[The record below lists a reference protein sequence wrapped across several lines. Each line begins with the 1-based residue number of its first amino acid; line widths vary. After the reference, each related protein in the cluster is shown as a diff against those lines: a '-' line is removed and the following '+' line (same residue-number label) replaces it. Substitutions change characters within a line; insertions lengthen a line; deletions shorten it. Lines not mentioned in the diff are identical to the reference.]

1 MCKTSNLYLPFLEIS
16 FGKKK
21 RTMRRRR
28 RGEITI
34 QTKGNI
40 VGLLIGM
47 IFKVFNWSPAQAP
60 CSENPIRQ

>member
-60 CSENPIRQ
+60 RSENPIRQ